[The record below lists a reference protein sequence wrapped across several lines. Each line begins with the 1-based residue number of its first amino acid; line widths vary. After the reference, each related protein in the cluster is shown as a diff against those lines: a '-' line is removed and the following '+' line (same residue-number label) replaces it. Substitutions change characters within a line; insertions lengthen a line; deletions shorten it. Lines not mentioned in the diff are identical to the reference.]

1 MEGHYKIII
10 LINKK
15 ISISHD
21 NNTCIMQQ
29 LLIKLLHELLVNFPF
44 FVPLVSCV
52 YFALWRIVEPLLLKL
67 FVVCLWVWLLE
78 ITFAVVGQ
86 SSRKCVTSEQN
97 MEVATYIGMY
107 VCITVCLK
115 AFLSQAC
122 RPTCSYVYGYTNVH
136 TYVCMKIYVECSM
149 K

>member
-1 MEGHYKIII
+1 
-10 LINKK
+10 
-15 ISISHD
+15 
-21 NNTCIMQQ
+21 
-29 LLIKLLHELLVNFPF
+29 
-44 FVPLVSCV
+44 
-52 YFALWRIVEPLLLKL
+52 
-67 FVVCLWVWLLE
+67 
-78 ITFAVVGQ
+78 
-86 SSRKCVTSEQN
+86 

-149 K
+149 KWKQFAVNYFLTSLNRKHN